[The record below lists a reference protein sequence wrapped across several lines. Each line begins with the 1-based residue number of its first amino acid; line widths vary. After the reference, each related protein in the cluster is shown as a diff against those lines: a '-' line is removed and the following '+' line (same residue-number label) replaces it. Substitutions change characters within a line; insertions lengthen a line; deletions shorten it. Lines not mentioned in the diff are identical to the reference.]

1 MFYYIRLQFI
11 FLQNFIFLPIKKFA
25 KILLIVMFV
34 FLSIVLVVWGI
45 LRMPFVQHFI
55 TQKAM
60 FFLSEQLGTDVSI
73 KKINYNLNKTFVI
86 KELLINDKNKD
97 TLLYINKLKINF
109 KNFDTKKLAIN
120 VRKIYIHNLY
130 SNLYNVEQDS
140 MNFSFLLKN
149 KNQNKQEWTFSC
161 KKITLLNSKIKHTG
175 WQKNSNTFD
184 KINLLFSN
192 IYIDS
197 SVVNVISSGGYAN
210 LNGKSFVE
218 NIGFKLN
225 LNLNKKNYKVQHF
238 YVSTQNSMLN
248 LGVSSIV
255 FDTFSN
261 QLQKA
266 KLKVN
271 SSKLTLSDFYFIND
285 ALSKIKNTIRF
296 SGNIDFDK
304 EAIKTKNLELIFGN
318 KSSLLANASIKHYE
332 NVNQLFYNVDF
343 NRLFFTKNDFFSLLN
358 DFQIDTSKIASKITS
373 FKTLEYKGNLQGT
386 ADSLFSKGT
395 LNSNFGLMST
405 NLSVK
410 KNEGENNF
418 LVTGNL
424 KTLPIF
430 LNKILNTK
438 HVGKLNLNINTSG
451 VYTDRNNFDFELDG
465 EINRVQLNGYDLKS
479 INVKGRLK
487 NDFFEGLVACK
498 DTNLLFDFKGIIN
511 LQDLHTYD
519 FISNIRYA
527 DLSALGLN
535 KNDSISELKFSVD
548 ASFLGN
554 NLENSEGTVRINNIN
569 YKQNN
574 KEWTSD
580 SLQIS
585 SEYINDKKRLRLTSD
600 FLDFYLLGEY
610 NLIAFLKDYK
620 IFVNQFL
627 PFYFVV
633 DNEDIENKPLNNFD
647 FDVKIKD
654 ADTLTDMF
662 LPNLNIASTTEIKG
676 SFNSSQYR
684 FQMACESPYIEF
696 DGKRLKN
703 LVIKSYTKSERLF
716 VNMGLDELKYS
727 ERNSLK
733 NFLTSLVFNKDTIK
747 SNVNWNNRELK
758 NYSGNINTDIV
769 FITKKEGKK
778 PQIKLDINPSHI
790 VISDTLWNFSKSS
803 IIKDS
808 SGIDFQKVKVEKKDS
823 YLKIDGKFSK
833 NPTDSLLV
841 DIKKIDLYYL
851 NILLKDNELNFGGDI
866 SGKTN
871 MRDVFG
877 EAIIDS
883 DFEINRLS
891 LNEHEIGNTFLKSKW
906 NKEAKQLD
914 IHGYAEFNQNKTF
927 DFSGFV
933 ATERQE
939 MLIDLDLKQL
949 QMSLLEV
956 FIAPSL
962 RNISGYLNGNV
973 KIFKEKEKMWW
984 GGSVFA
990 EKAFLTVDATNVP
1003 YHFSDSVFFDDD
1015 RIIFKNI
1022 KVYDDYQNT
1031 ALLNGKITHT
1041 NFSNFAYDFFIT
1053 TKKILS
1059 INTTPKIS
1067 PMNYG
1072 KAFGRGDVNLRGGK
1086 GENFVNVVATNLEN
1100 SKYTIS
1106 VEGRSDIKDNDFIT
1120 FVSHKQKQ
1128 GDKEYSIKKIKAEEL
1143 KNNQNSKTTVNL
1155 NLTITPVADLQ
1166 IILDPKIGDALK
1178 AKGNAQVNIEMTPTK
1193 LNMFG
1198 DFIIDEG
1205 TFSFSL
1211 QDIMNKR
1218 LKILQGSTV
1227 SWQGDPINA
1236 LLNIDAVYELK
1247 KVSIADLT
1255 GLEEDIEKR
1264 VPVDCHLL
1272 MTNHLNNPEIN
1283 FSIQAL
1289 SNSNN
1294 EILEQLNSLGKDEIN
1309 KQVVSLLLLN
1319 KFAPINS
1326 ANTNTGINT
1335 SSSLGVTTLSEML
1348 SNELNQWLS
1357 ETNSGIDI
1365 GLTLKPRTEE
1375 KQAEYGVFLSK
1386 KLWNDRLSI
1395 YGNFE
1400 YGGKNN
1406 FSKNKNSPYS
1416 NDFSIEFKLTKKG
1429 NLRVKAY
1436 QKENDEI
1443 DEINAAPYKQG
1454 IGLFYTEEFDK
1465 FSDLLKKMF
1474 RKQYATKPKN
1484 ITEKEEE

>member
-1 MFYYIRLQFI
+1 MPFI
-11 FLQNFIFLPIKKFA
+11 QNFA
-25 KILLIVMFV
+25 
-34 FLSIVLVVWGI
+34 
-45 LRMPFVQHFI
+45 

-60 FFLSEQLGTDVSI
+60 VYLSEQLGTEVSI

-86 KELLINDKNKD
+86 KDLLINDSRQD

-109 KNFDTKKLAIN
+109 KNFDIEKSAIN
-120 VRKIYIHNLY
+120 VRKIHIYSLY
-130 SNLYNVEQDS
+130 SNLYDLGQDS
-140 MNFSFLLKN
+140 MNFSFLFKKN
-149 KNQNKQEWTFSC
+149 KQDKHQWVFSC
-161 KKITLLNSKIKHTG
+161 KKISIFNSRIKYST
-175 WQKNSNTFD
+175 WQKNENTFD

-192 IYIDS
+192 VYIDS
-197 SVVNVISSGGYAN
+197 SIVNAISSGGYAH
-210 LNGKSFVE
+210 LNAKPFVE
-218 NIGFKLN
+218 DVGFKLK
-225 LNLNKKNYKVQHF
+225 LNLDKKDYKIQHF
-238 YVSTQNSMLN
+238 YISTQNSTLN
-248 LGVSSIV
+248 LGVSSFS
-255 FDTFSN
+255 FDTSSN
-261 QLQKA
+261 RMKKA
-266 KLKVN
+266 KLKIN
-271 SSKLTLSDFYFIND
+271 SSKLMLSDFYFIDN
-285 ALSKIKNTIRF
+285 ALSKVKNTIRF
-296 SGNIDFDK
+296 SGNIELD
-304 EAIKTKNLELIFGN
+304 EQTIKTKRFELIFGR
-318 KSSLLANASIKHYE
+318 KSSLLANARIKNYE
-332 NVNQLFYNVDF
+332 NIDQLFYNVDF
-343 NRLFFTKNDFFSLLN
+343 NRFFFTKKDFFSLLS
-358 DFQIDTSKIASKITS
+358 DFQVDTSKIASKIN
-373 FKTLEYKGNLQGT
+373 FFNTLEYKGNLQGT

-395 LNSNFGLMST
+395 LNSNLGIIST

-410 KNEGENNF
+410 KNKVQNNF
-418 LVTGNL
+418 AIIGNL
-424 KTLPIF
+424 KTLPIH

-438 HVGKLNLNINTSG
+438 HLGKLNLNINTSG
-451 VYTDRNNFDFELDG
+451 IYANKNDFDFDING
-465 EINRVQLNGYDLKS
+465 EINQVQLKAYDLKAIS
-479 INVKGRLK
+479 VNGRLK

-511 LQDLHTYD
+511 LEDLHTYN
-519 FISNIRYA
+519 FISNIHYA
-527 DLSALGLN
+527 NLSALGLN
-535 KNDSISELKFSVD
+535 KKDSISTLALGIE
-548 ASFLGN
+548 ASFTGN
-554 NLENSEGTVRINNIN
+554 NLENSEGTVRINNIS
-569 YKQNN
+569 YKQNEE
-574 KEWTSD
+574 EWKND

-585 SEYINDKKRLRLTSD
+585 SDYVDEKKQLTLTSD
-600 FLDFYLLGEY
+600 FLDFHLLGKY
-610 NLIAFLKDYK
+610 NLVALLKDYK

-627 PFYFVV
+627 PSYLSV
-633 DNEDIENKPLNNFD
+633 NEEDVQNKSINDFD
-647 FDVKIKD
+647 FDIKIKD
-654 ADTLTDMF
+654 ADTLSNVF
-662 LPNLNIASTTEIKG
+662 LPNLSISPATELKG
-676 SFNSSQYR
+676 SFNSSLHQ
-684 FQMACESPYIEF
+684 FQMNCKSPYIAFNE
-696 DGKRLKN
+696 KKLKN
-703 LVIKSYTKSERLF
+703 WTLKSYTKSGSLF
-716 VNMGLDELKYS
+716 VNMGLDDFKYT
-727 ERNSLK
+727 NSNGLK
-733 NFLTSLVFNKDTIK
+733 NFLTSLVINKDTIK

-758 NYSGNINTDIV
+758 NYSGNMNVDIV
-769 FITKKEGKK
+769 FLAQEQGKN

-808 SGIDFQKVKVEKKDS
+808 LSIDFQKVKVEKKDS

-841 DIKKIDLYYL
+841 DIKKIDLHYL
-851 NILLKDNELNFGGDI
+851 NILLPDTELSFGGYI
-866 SGKTN
+866 SGNTEMKD
-871 MRDVFG
+871 MFG

-883 DFEINRLS
+883 DFKINRLS

-914 IHGYAEFNQNKTF
+914 IQGYSEFNQNKTF

-939 MLIDLDLKQL
+939 MLIDLDLKHL
-949 QMSLLEV
+949 QMNLLEV

-962 RNISGYLNGNV
+962 RNISGYLSGNV
-973 KIFKEKEKMWW
+973 KILKEKEKMWW
-984 GGSVFA
+984 EGSVFA

-1015 RIIFKNI
+1015 RIVFKNI
-1022 KVYDDYQNT
+1022 KIYDDYKNL
-1031 ALLNGKITHT
+1031 ALLDGKITH
-1041 NFSNFAYDFFIT
+1041 NSFSNFAYDFFIT

-1072 KAFGRGDVNLRGGK
+1072 RAFGRGDVSLRGGK
-1086 GENFVNVVATNLEN
+1086 GENFINVVATNLED

-1106 VEGRSDIKDNDFIT
+1106 VVGRSDIQDNDFIT
-1120 FVSHKQKQ
+1120 FISHREKKGKKKQ
-1128 GDKEYSIKKIKAEEL
+1128 SIKKIKEEEL
-1143 KNNQNSKTTVNL
+1143 KSANTSKTTINL
-1155 NLTITPVADLQ
+1155 NLTITPTADLQ
-1166 IILDPKIGDALK
+1166 ILLDPKVGDALK
-1178 AKGNAQVNIEMTPTK
+1178 AKGNAQVNVEITPTK
-1193 LNMFG
+1193 LSMFG

-1255 GLEEDIEKR
+1255 GLEEDVEKR

-1309 KQVVSLLLLN
+1309 KQFVSLLLLN

-1326 ANTNTGINT
+1326 LNTNTGINT

-1365 GLTLKPRTEE
+1365 GLTLKPGTET
-1375 KQAEYGVFLSK
+1375 KQAEYGLALSK
-1386 KLWNDRLSI
+1386 KLWDDRLSI

-1400 YGGKNN
+1400 YGGQNN
-1406 FSKNKNSPYS
+1406 FSKNRNSPYS

-1436 QKENDEI
+1436 QKENDEV
-1443 DEINAAPYKQG
+1443 DEIDAAPYKQG

-1474 RKQYATKPKN
+1474 RKQYATKPKKTT
-1484 ITEKEEE
+1484 IKKEK